1 MIYINEI
8 KTYRRNIVKKLFEQ
22 EKSYAEISH
31 LIDYSESWLRKL
43 HTKYK
48 KDKATI
54 MLLHKPGGSTCRL
67 SDANIVRL
75 RQVLDFGAVAYD
87 LEGVFWGGKRVKYLI
102 KQEFDI
108 DYDVE
113 YISEILSKINYTLQ
127 KPVKKDFRQ
136 KEEVAK
142 KWTEETFPLIKK
154 SSTRP

>member
-8 KTYRRNIVKKLFEQ
+8 KTYRRSLVKKLFEQ

-31 LIDYSESWLRKL
+31 LTDYSESWLRKL
-43 HTKYK
+43 HAKYK
-48 KDKATI
+48 KDKSTI

-67 SDANIVRL
+67 SAKNMVRL
-75 RQVLDFGAVAYD
+75 REALDLGSVAYD
-87 LEGVFWGGKRVKYLI
+87 LEGAFWDRKRVKYVI

-113 YISEILSKINYTLQ
+113 HISEILSKINYTLQ

-136 KEEVAK
+136 KEEAAQ
-142 KWTEETFPLIKK
+142 KWTVETLPLIKK
-154 SSTRP
+154 K